1 MYSFMPAQVAR
12 SLKMFSTI
20 SASKGPLLELI
31 VGKIAKGN
39 LLKMCLFV
47 LVQILVCFETFSTFF
62 TNMLLLFM
70 KSPMFDQ
77 IARLGEIFLA
87 NNANKRFLS
96 GMESLVCKQMA

>member
-1 MYSFMPAQVAR
+1 MPAQVAR

-20 SASKGPLLELI
+20 SASKGPLLALI

-62 TNMLLLFM
+62 TNMLLLFV

-87 NNANKRFLS
+87 NNTNKRFLS
-96 GMESLVCKQMA
+96 GMGSLVCKQMA